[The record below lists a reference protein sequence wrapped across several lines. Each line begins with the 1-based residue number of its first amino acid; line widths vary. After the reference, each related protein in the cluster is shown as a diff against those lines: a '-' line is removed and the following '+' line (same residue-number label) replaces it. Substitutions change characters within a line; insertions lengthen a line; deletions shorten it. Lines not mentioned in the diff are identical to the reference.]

1 MVSLCAREAGL
12 TGSGYLG
19 DRWVGRGLVT
29 SGRDERPK
37 IIGWEGSGTSRAAGS
52 NGPRENTCERELGER
67 GAAIMQDEEQLS
79 GLSGEIGTSKN
90 SWGSEECSQTAE
102 SRVSAYESSP
112 GIMNPLPVW
121 KTVTMARLAL
131 FPDETLSLP
140 WCSRI
145 ALDPRCYPPPSDI
158 NTLTYSTR
166 LW

>member
-52 NGPRENTCERELGER
+52 NGHRENTRERELGER
-67 GAAIMQDEEQLS
+67 GAAIMQDEEQLPRSLS

-90 SWGSEECSQTAE
+90 SLGSEECSQTAE

-112 GIMNPLPVW
+112 GMEDGDDGAFGSI
-121 KTVTMARLAL
+121 
-131 FPDETLSLP
+131 
-140 WCSRI
+140 SR
-145 ALDPRCYPPPSDI
+145 
-158 NTLTYSTR
+158 
-166 LW
+166 